1 MFFNLISNAFKF
13 TPKGGKIK
21 IKISRDKEYI
31 HIKVKDNGIGIE
43 QEKQEKVFD
52 RFYEVESRKE
62 NASIYNQGTG
72 IGLNIAKNIV
82 QLHKG
87 QIKLQSEVNQ
97 GSTFLISL
105 KLGKEHFTE
114 DQIISD
120 FKFSDDVTQYT
131 NQLDNTNLVIEP
143 SSIDF
148 TNDDEKSTVLVVEDN
163 VSLRSFMAQLLKQY
177 YNVLEAGNGEEA
189 FRIAVNNN
197 PDIIVSD
204 VVMPVMAG
212 TELCSKIK
220 EDVRTSHIPVVLLT
234 SRSSLIYK
242 LEGLESGADDYL
254 SKPFDI
260 NELQLRVKNLL
271 SYKSRL
277 KKKFGNG
284 DMFTPDEVS
293 VSSVDDELMK
303 KAIQIVEDNIPN
315 DHFDIPTFCSDL
327 GVSRTM
333 LFIKVKAWT
342 NFTPNEFI
350 QHFRMKRA
358 AQLLELGTLN
368 ISEVS
373 YKVGFRNPKYFSK
386 CFQKVYGETPS
397 VYSKKFSV

>member
-1 MFFNLISNAFKF
+1 M
-13 TPKGGKIK
+13 
-21 IKISRDKEYI
+21 
-31 HIKVKDNGIGIE
+31 
-43 QEKQEKVFD
+43 
-52 RFYEVESRKE
+52 
-62 NASIYNQGTG
+62 
-72 IGLNIAKNIV
+72 
-82 QLHKG
+82 
-87 QIKLQSEVNQ
+87 QSKVNQ

-131 NQLDNTNLVIEP
+131 NQLENPNLIAEP

-148 TNDDEKSTVLVVEDN
+148 INDEEKSTVLVVEDN
-163 VSLRSFMAQLLKQY
+163 VSLRSFMAQLLKQK

-189 FRIAVNNN
+189 FKIAVNSN

-271 SYKSRL
+271 SYKSSL

-284 DMFTPDEVS
+284 DLFTPDEVS

-397 VYSKKFSV
+397 IYSKKFSV